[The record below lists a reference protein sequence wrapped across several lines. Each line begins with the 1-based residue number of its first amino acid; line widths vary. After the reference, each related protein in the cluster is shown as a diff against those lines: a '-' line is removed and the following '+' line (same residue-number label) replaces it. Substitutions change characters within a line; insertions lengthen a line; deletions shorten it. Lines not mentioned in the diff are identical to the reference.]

1 MSIRLMHHPLAARRL
16 RRADSPARQVGGRA
30 RSATPR
36 HRGAGVAAFAD
47 GLLSS
52 IAAAATGHLTGI

>member
-1 MSIRLMHHPLAARRL
+1 MSIQLIHHPLATRRL
-16 RRADSPARQVGGRA
+16 RRAESPAAQVGRRSGSAAPRRRGR
-30 RSATPR
+30 
-36 HRGAGVAAFAD
+36 VAAFAD

>member
-1 MSIRLMHHPLAARRL
+1 MSIQLMHHPLAARRL
-16 RRADSPARQVGGRA
+16 RRADSPARQVGRRA

-36 HRGAGVAAFAD
+36 HRGRVAAFAD

-52 IAAAATGHLTGI
+52 IAAAATGHLTGL